1 MSNRV
6 QLTSDYCDFACRY
19 VLPIFQSQ
27 FNGALVSPH
36 LYGGCYNLS
45 FNGNILQVTSGGF
58 TYTLKGLLFQ
68 GNQHVEVYSR
78 GRNVTPRT
86 AGKEDW
92 LRRFYN
98 SAVECMA
105 AISGYSKSQI
115 ADATSGMF
123 NSIIRLA

>member
-1 MSNRV
+1 MELVDLHSKSYAKHEEVRAECSEDRV
-6 QLTSDYCDFACRY
+6 F
-19 VLPIFQSQ
+19 P
-27 FNGALVSPH
+27 AL
-36 LYGGCYNLS
+36 LAE
-45 FNGNILQVTSGGF
+45 IM
-58 TYTLKGLLFQ
+58 
-68 GNQHVEVYSR
+68 
-78 GRNVTPRT
+78 
-86 AGKEDW
+86 KEDW

>member
-1 MSNRV
+1 MILLEGMFCQFSKV
-6 QLTSDYCDFACRY
+6 SIMVPWFHLIYMVGAIILALTAISCR
-19 VLPIFQSQ
+19 LRLMGLLIR
-27 FNGALVSPH
+27 
-36 LYGGCYNLS
+36 
-45 FNGNILQVTSGGF
+45 
-58 TYTLKGLLFQ
+58 LKGYFFQ

-78 GRNVTPRT
+78 GLNVTPRT